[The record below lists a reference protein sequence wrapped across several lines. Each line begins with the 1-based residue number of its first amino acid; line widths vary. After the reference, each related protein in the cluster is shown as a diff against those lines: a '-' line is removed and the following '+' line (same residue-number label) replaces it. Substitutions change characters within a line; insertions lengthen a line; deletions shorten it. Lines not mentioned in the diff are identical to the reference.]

1 MAAVGGADMR
11 ADLILPSMVPTSS
24 PTWKFGSSLG
34 ADPLVMF
41 QVLKA
46 SVAEFPALNSQAV
59 LQYFAGCVNLLC

>member
-1 MAAVGGADMR
+1 MR
-11 ADLILPSMVPTSS
+11 ADLILSSTMPTSS

-46 SVAEFPALNSQAV
+46 SVAEFPAIKEGVSQTL
-59 LQYFAGCVNLLC
+59 LQYFAGCVTCLC